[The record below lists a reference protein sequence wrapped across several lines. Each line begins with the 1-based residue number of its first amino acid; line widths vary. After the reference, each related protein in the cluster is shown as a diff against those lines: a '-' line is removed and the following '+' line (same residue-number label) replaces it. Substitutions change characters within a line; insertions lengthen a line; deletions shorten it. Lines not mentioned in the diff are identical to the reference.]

1 MLNVLLA
8 AATFHDKSKAPF
20 FIAAGV
26 LVAWALLVSAFGIR
40 SDRFP
45 TSSMQGRA
53 VMGISAVLVVVTAA
67 MGILTAKTP
76 PPAHPY
82 DTSAVT
88 NGVAPTITPI
98 VTGSSGATGAT
109 TPPTSSSGGAL
120 ALAANPSGQ
129 LAYDTKTLAA
139 SSGNV
144 TIDFTNK
151 SPLPHNVTIANASG
165 KVLGA
170 TPTFTG
176 GEKTLKLNLPPGTY
190 TFYCSVPGHEQAG
203 MKGTLTV
210 RAGGPSTGAT
220 GTTGTTELGAWWGA
234 RARREPVRPARLRH
248 EDPDRVL
255 GQGHDRLHK
264 QVAAPSQRDDRQRQ
278 REGAGRDADLQRR
291 GEDAQAQPAA
301 RHLHVLLLGARPRAG
316 RHEGHTHRSLSGS
329 KPAHSS
335 TGSRG

>member
-8 AATFHDKSKAPF
+8 AATFHDKSKVPF

-40 SDRFP
+40 SDRFA
-45 TSSMQGRA
+45 TSSIQGRA

-67 MGILTAKTP
+67 MGIVTAKTP

-98 VTGSSGATGAT
+98 GAASSGATGAS
-109 TPPTSSSGGAL
+109 TPPSSSSGGAL

-129 LAYDTKTLAA
+129 LAYDTKTLTAA
-139 SSGNV
+139 SGNV

-151 SPLPHNVTIANASG
+151 SPLPHNVTIANAGG

-210 RAGGPSTGAT
+210 SAGGASSGAT
-220 GTTGTTELGAWWGA
+220 GTTSPSGTTSGGALALAANPSGQLAYDAKTLTASSSHVTIDFTNKSPLPHNVTIANASGKVVGA
-234 RARREPVRPARLRH
+234 TPTFTAGEKTLKLNLPPGTYTFYCSVPGHEQAGMKGTLTVR
-248 EDPDRVL
+248 
-255 GQGHDRLHK
+255 
-264 QVAAPSQRDDRQRQ
+264 
-278 REGAGRDADLQRR
+278 
-291 GEDAQAQPAA
+291 
-301 RHLHVLLLGARPRAG
+301 
-316 RHEGHTHRSLSGS
+316 
-329 KPAHSS
+329 
-335 TGSRG
+335 